1 MYIPYT
7 LGYKV
12 KIMTLEKVE
21 IFKYLEEITLYLHP
35 PPPLPHQI
43 ILDRYFRGHYIT
55 TLCVWRV
62 RGGW

>member
-12 KIMTLEKVE
+12 KMMTLEKVE
-21 IFKYLEEITLYLHP
+21 IFKYLEEITLYLRP

-43 ILDRYFRGHYIT
+43 NRCKYIAKPQNNSW
-55 TLCVWRV
+55 L
-62 RGGW
+62 G